1 MSHLLCSNWMSHLLC
16 SNWMSHLLCSN
27 WMSHLLSSNWMSH
40 LQCSNWISHL
50 LCSNWMSH
58 LLCSN
63 WMSHLL
69 CGNWMSHLLWPMVV
83 LFTVDPLAAE
93 NLVVPFT
100 VIKKNNNRK
109 CWIHLEPLIA
119 SCAFP
124 FQPLFVNEIIVY
136 SLRFAFCQLFTTGC
150 LYCEKG
156 CIFFQLAAMTTAAL
170 DRNARLVSRYQMP
183 FSFMEV
189 KPVPGCHMDRAD
201 VMFPWEKTEG
211 MS

>member
-1 MSHLLCSNWMSHLLC
+1 MTIKDRYICKPKQNNSSLNHILNESVAHLMLSTCSPVFSSIHLLIHFEPYPASPKGSVYLMERPNRTSMKTDPACSFGGH
-16 SNWMSHLLCSN
+16 
-27 WMSHLLSSNWMSH
+27 
-40 LQCSNWISHL
+40 
-50 LCSNWMSH
+50 
-58 LLCSN
+58 
-63 WMSHLL
+63 
-69 CGNWMSHLLWPMVV
+69 
-83 LFTVDPLAAE
+83 
-93 NLVVPFT
+93 
-100 VIKKNNNRK
+100 
-109 CWIHLEPLIA
+109 
-119 SCAFP
+119 